1 MGWRDWTHRNWKF
14 QERGGVGVAQRVA
27 LWSFRGHYR
36 SKSVEHYDSASP
48 PGPFCPPLPRVP
60 LKVCGKNS
68 APETKFHSLAL
79 LRALRDADRET
90 GQGVMGSWRVTWA
103 SVESWEGAPGP
114 DQVGLLA
121 RGTPHAP
128 PQPWGC
134 CLHPLAAAPPLAGL
148 F

>member
-14 QERGGVGVAQRVA
+14 QERGGVGVAQRGSVSA

-90 GQGVMGSWRVTWA
+90 
-103 SVESWEGAPGP
+103 E
-114 DQVGLLA
+114 A
-121 RGTPHAP
+121 RG
-128 PQPWGC
+128 
-134 CLHPLAAAPPLAGL
+134 
-148 F
+148 